1 MSHLAAHLQSHRVS
15 PCDLASREGGGAE
28 LPSGAPGVL
37 CCRPG
42 STQQFPVKRR
52 LTPTTSGFL
61 GVGGGADP
69 IEPAPHERDGRRD
82 PPIPL
87 AAGGGGGA
95 LLWEPPIR
103 DAPTPPRADV
113 PFAKTP
119 PAGGASGGEGLRVSV
134 PCHRPPNGAVT
145 SEWRNYIVRLSGH
158 MCVTYTLNGGHIYT
172 DKSVPTVC
180 GYRRHTLRNIH
191 IRHSHICQMKRGS
204 GYDTRNQA
212 LFMALRARVI
222 HHI

>member
-82 PPIPL
+82 PPFPL
-87 AAGGGGGA
+87 RAAGGKERCCENPSSGT
-95 LLWEPPIR
+95 LP
-103 DAPTPPRADV
+103 
-113 PFAKTP
+113 P
-119 PAGGASGGEGLRVSV
+119 PARGCALSR
-134 PCHRPPNGAVT
+134 RPPPGGRRVGKGLGSVVSAT
-145 SEWRNYIVRLSGH
+145 APPMGRWR
-158 MCVTYTLNGGHIYT
+158 LNGGTI
-172 DKSVPTVC
+172 
-180 GYRRHTLRNIH
+180 
-191 IRHSHICQMKRGS
+191 
-204 GYDTRNQA
+204 
-212 LFMALRARVI
+212 
-222 HHI
+222 